1 MELPRPPAWYRDDDL
16 VPPRPP
22 KNKKLRS
29 FGSPD
34 EDDSFWEAERPVAE
48 HCAVIKRLNREAVRC
63 FCELLRLAASSEAFD
78 AEQQVESKG
87 EALQKLFDEMHSEVG
102 KLRIPE
108 ARSNLKQHLEEEARQ
123 RRATASRLRAAA
135 ADARQQIKDMLAGPD
150 APPYTDHEE
159 SEEAVVE
166 RAVLISDRI
175 RAHEAAEH
183 ARLCLEGKAPP
194 EERSLDLD
202 EPESLE
208 DGLTGERDGAH
219 GGDGAMPSRARVA
232 AEAQD
237 EGRRERAAR
246 RRQWLGA

>member
-1 MELPRPPAWYRDDDL
+1 M
-16 VPPRPP
+16 
-22 KNKKLRS
+22 
-29 FGSPD
+29 
-34 EDDSFWEAERPVAE
+34 
-48 HCAVIKRLNREAVRC
+48 RC

-123 RRATASRLRAAA
+123 RRATAARLRAAA

-166 RAVLISDRI
+166 RAVLISDSI

-194 EERSLDLD
+194 EALLD

-208 DGLTGERDGAH
+208 DGLQAELVDAVKEARRRRGAGRGAAGKGGSEARDLLV
-219 GGDGAMPSRARVA
+219 DGVPAPPPNTLH
-232 AEAQD
+232 
-237 EGRRERAAR
+237 RRERACATGR
-246 RRQWLGA
+246 RYYKCGSTSALFSRASRSDTVVSPPLGGAAPPPPPPPTASATATGAC

>member
-78 AEQQVESKG
+78 AEQQVEAKG
-87 EALQKLFDEMHSEVG
+87 EALQKLFDEMHFEVG

-123 RRATASRLRAAA
+123 RRATAARLRAAA
-135 ADARQQIKDMLAGPD
+135 ADARQQIKEMLAGPD
-150 APPYTDHEE
+150 APPYADHEE

-194 EERSLDLD
+194 EEPLD

-208 DGLTGERDGAH
+208 DGLRGVVDAVKEAC
-219 GGDGAMPSRARVA
+219 VA

-237 EGRRERAAR
+237 AGRRERAAR
-246 RRQWLGA
+246 R

>member
-1 MELPRPPAWYRDDDL
+1 M
-16 VPPRPP
+16 
-22 KNKKLRS
+22 
-29 FGSPD
+29 
-34 EDDSFWEAERPVAE
+34 
-48 HCAVIKRLNREAVRC
+48 RC

-78 AEQQVESKG
+78 AEQQVEAKG

-194 EERSLDLD
+194 EEPLD
-202 EPESLE
+202 EPSRSR
-208 DGLTGERDGAH
+208 TGFRVL
-219 GGDGAMPSRARVA
+219 MP
-232 AEAQD
+232 
-237 EGRRERAAR
+237 
-246 RRQWLGA
+246 